1 MAERLR
7 VGIVGAGGAGR
18 AHAAAFARLP
28 GVAVTAV
35 WGRTRARA
43 EELAAEVAE
52 DAPPARVYDA
62 WEALVDGADV
72 DVVSVATPPLLQRP
86 VAAVA
91 LARGRHVLVEKE
103 CGRDLADARALVAAA
118 GRAGT
123 VAAVSLNWRY
133 APSTLTARRA
143 VERGTIGD
151 LLELR
156 MEWRFRLTD
165 AQAAAMTATKPWV
178 LQPAQDGGGLRQGG
192 SHEFDRA
199 RFLTGWDFARVAAR
213 IDRAPIPEHPGLE
226 MDRRVALLADMTSP
240 SAAAGRVAVFFA
252 AFTPGE
258 PERRAVL
265 CGRDGTLVCT
275 TSTPTETVTL
285 QRAADDAP
293 AVVPVAAEDALAPGG
308 RLLQHTWN
316 RLIADLVGAIRA
328 GDVAHVT
335 VPRLPSFADGV
346 QLHEVFAA
354 AERADA
360 EGRWVGLA
368 EVRTEG
374 A

>member
-43 EELAAEVAE
+43 EALASETAAA
-52 DAPPARVYDA
+52 APPARVYDA
-62 WEALVDGADV
+62 WEALVDGAEV

-86 VAAVA
+86 VAAAA

-103 CGRDLADARALVAAA
+103 CGRDLADAQALVAAA
-118 GRAGT
+118 ARAGT
-123 VAAVSLNWRY
+123 VTAVSLNWRY

-143 VERGTIGD
+143 VERGAIGD

-156 MEWRFRLTD
+156 MEWRYRLTD
-165 AQAAAMTATKPWV
+165 AQAAALTATKPWV
-178 LQPAQDGGGLRQGG
+178 LQPAQGGGGLRGGG

-213 IDRAPIPEHPGLE
+213 IDRAPVPEHPGLE
-226 MDRRVALLADMTSP
+226 MDRRVALLADMDSP
-240 SAAAGRVAVFFA
+240 AAAGRVAVFFA

-285 QRAADDAP
+285 QRADDDAA
-293 AVVPVAAEDALAPGG
+293 AVVPVAAEDAPEPGG

-328 GDVAHVT
+328 GDVAHAT
-335 VPRLPSFADGV
+335 VSRLPRFVDGV
-346 QLHEVFAA
+346 RLHEVFAA

-360 EGRWVGLA
+360 ESRWVDLA
-368 EVRTEG
+368 EVRSDG